1 MRSIHRAIAS
11 CTALCAA
18 SSLLLALACGGSE
31 STGPSTGIVLIRAS
45 NTGPGLD
52 PDGYVVAVDGGT
64 GQSLPVN
71 GSVTFNQLSV
81 GSHQFLLSGVATNC
95 TLLSPNPVTV
105 AVTAGDTA
113 QATFQL
119 SCGAPLRPI
128 AFSSNRDYSTSI
140 YAMNADGS
148 GVVQL
153 TNNPP
158 DYRLRDGAAAWS
170 PDGTRIAF
178 WTTRDGDWEVWMMNA
193 DGRSLTRLTNSSGLF
208 DSTPIVWSSDGRKMA
223 FQSFNF
229 TASPSEIY
237 VLNADGSSLVNVTNN
252 AAADG
257 GPVWSPNGSKIAF
270 WTNRDGNDEIYVM
283 NADGSNPVNFTNNPA
298 ADRAPA
304 WSPDGQKIAFE
315 TDRDGKVAIYVMN
328 ADGSGSAAQ
337 LINTAADDWAP
348 VWSPD
353 GTKIGFH
360 AGGDIYVMNADGSNP
375 VNVTNT
381 PDWNDDIVWS
391 PDGRTIAF
399 QTLSNSSGFVEI
411 WVVNADG
418 SSLKP
423 IAGGGTSNSG
433 GPAWRPR

>member
-1 MRSIHRAIAS
+1 MASIHRATAS
-11 CTALCAA
+11 WTALCAA
-18 SSLLLALACGGSE
+18 SSVLVVLACGSSE
-31 STGPSTGIVLIRAS
+31 STGPSTGIVQIRAS
-45 NTGPGLD
+45 TTGPGLD
-52 PDGYVVAVDGGT
+52 PDGYVVAVDGGA

-71 GSVTFNQLSV
+71 GVVTFNHLNV

-95 TLLSPNPVTV
+95 TLLSPNPATV
-105 AVTAGDTA
+105 AVTAVDTA

-153 TNNPP
+153 TSNPP

-178 WTTRDGDWEVWMMNA
+178 WSTRDGDWEVWVMNA
-193 DGRSLTRLTNSSGLF
+193 DGRGVTRLTNSSGLF
-208 DSTPIVWSSDGRKMA
+208 DSTPIAWSSDGRKMA

-283 NADGSNPVNFTNNPA
+283 NAEGSNPVNLTTNPA

-328 ADGSGSAAQ
+328 ADGLGSATQ
-337 LINTAADDWAP
+337 LINTAADDQAP

-353 GTKIGFH
+353 GTKIGFE
-360 AGGDIYVMNADGSNP
+360 AGGDVYVMNADGSNP
-375 VNVTNT
+375 VNVTNS
-381 PDWNDDIVWS
+381 PEWNSGIVWS

-399 QTLSNSSGFVEI
+399 GTSNTSSGYGEI

-418 SSLKP
+418 SSPRP
-423 IAGGGTSNSG
+423 IAASPSYNNGS
-433 GPAWRPR
+433 PAWRPR

>member
-1 MRSIHRAIAS
+1 LKSIHWATAC

-18 SSLLLALACGGSE
+18 SSLLVALACGGSE
-31 STGPSTGIVLIRAS
+31 STGPSTGIVQIMAS
-45 NTGPGLD
+45 TTGPGLD
-52 PDGYVVAVDGGT
+52 PDGYVVAVDGGA

-113 QATFQL
+113 PATFQL

-158 DYRLRDGAAAWS
+158 DYRLRDGAPAWS

-178 WTTRDGDWEVWMMNA
+178 WTTRDGDWEVWVMIA
-193 DGRSLTRLTNSSGLF
+193 DGRGVTRLTNSLGQF
-208 DSTPIVWSSDGRKMA
+208 DPAAIVWSPDGTKIG
-223 FQSFNF
+223 FQ
-229 TASPSEIY
+229 AGGDIY
-237 VLNADGSSLVNVTNN
+237 VINADGSSLVNVTNN

-283 NADGSNPVNFTNNPA
+283 NADGSSPVNLTNNPA

-304 WSPDGQKIAFE
+304 WSPDGQTIAFE
-315 TDRDGKVAIYVMN
+315 TDRDGKVAIYLIN

-337 LINTAADDWAP
+337 LISTPADDWAP

-353 GTKIGFH
+353 GTKIGFQ

-399 QTLSNSSGFVEI
+399 QTLSTLSGFVEI

-423 IAGGGTSNSG
+423 IAGGGTSSSSS
-433 GPAWRPR
+433 PAWRPR

>member
-1 MRSIHRAIAS
+1 MRSIHRALAS

-153 TNNPP
+153 TDNPP
-158 DYRLRDGAAAWS
+158 DYRLRDGAPAWS

-178 WTTRDGDWEVWMMNA
+178 WTTRDGDWEVWVMNA
-193 DGRSLTRLTNSSGLF
+193 DGRGVTRLTNSLGQF
-208 DSTPIVWSSDGRKMA
+208 D
-223 FQSFNF
+223 
-229 TASPSEIY
+229 
-237 VLNADGSSLVNVTNN
+237 
-252 AAADG
+252 
-257 GPVWSPNGSKIAF
+257 
-270 WTNRDGNDEIYVM
+270 
-283 NADGSNPVNFTNNPA
+283 PA
-298 ADRAPA
+298 A
-304 WSPDGQKIAFE
+304 I
-315 TDRDGKVAIYVMN
+315 
-328 ADGSGSAAQ
+328 
-337 LINTAADDWAP
+337 

-399 QTLSNSSGFVEI
+399 QTLSSSSGFVEI
-411 WVVNADG
+411 WVVNDDG

-423 IAGGGTSNSG
+423 IAGGGTSTSG
-433 GPAWRPR
+433 SPAWRPR

>member
-1 MRSIHRAIAS
+1 MAPTNRATAS
-11 CTALCAA
+11 WTAWCAA
-18 SSLLLALACGGSE
+18 SSLLAALGCGGSE
-31 STGPSTGIVLIRAS
+31 TTGPSTGNVVIRAS
-45 NTGPGLD
+45 TTGPGLD
-52 PDGYVVAVDGGT
+52 PDGYVVAVDGGA
-64 GQSLPVN
+64 GQSLPMN
-71 GSVTFNQLSV
+71 GAVTFNQLSV

-95 TLLSPNPVTV
+95 TLLSPNPATV
-105 AVTAGDTA
+105 AVTARDTA
-113 QATFQL
+113 QTTFQL
-119 SCGAPLRPI
+119 SCGAPPRPI
-128 AFSSNRDYSTSI
+128 AFSSNRDYSSSI

-158 DYRLRDGAAAWS
+158 DYRLRDGAPAWS

-178 WTTRDGDWEVWMMNA
+178 WTTRNGDWEVWVMNA
-193 DGRSLTRLTNSSGLF
+193 DGRGVTRLTNSLGQF
-208 DSTPIVWSSDGRKMA
+208 DPAAIVWSPDGTKIG
-223 FQSFNF
+223 FQ
-229 TASPSEIY
+229 AGGDIY
-237 VLNADGSSLVNVTNN
+237 VINADGSSLVNVTNN

-257 GPVWSPNGSKIAF
+257 GPVWSPDGGKIAF

-283 NADGSNPVNFTNNPA
+283 NADGSNPVNLTNNPA

-304 WSPDGQKIAFE
+304 WSPDGQRIAFE

-337 LINTAADDWAP
+337 LINTAADDGAP

-353 GTKIGFH
+353 GTKIGFE

-375 VNVTNT
+375 VNVTNS
-381 PDWNDDIVWS
+381 PDWNSGIVWS

-399 QTLSNSSGFVEI
+399 GTSNTSSGYGEI

-418 SSLKP
+418 SSPRP
-423 IAGGGTSNSG
+423 IAASPSYNNGS
-433 GPAWRPR
+433 PAWRPR

>member
-1 MRSIHRAIAS
+1 MTPINRATAS
-11 CTALCAA
+11 WTAWCAA
-18 SSLLLALACGGSE
+18 SSLLAALGCGGSE
-31 STGPSTGIVLIRAS
+31 TTGPSTGNVAIRAS
-45 NTGPGLD
+45 TTGPGLD
-52 PDGYVVAVDGGT
+52 PDGYVVAADGGA

-71 GSVTFNQLSV
+71 GAVAFSQLSV
-81 GSHQFLLSGVATNC
+81 GSHQFVLSGVATNC
-95 TLLSPNPVTV
+95 TLLSPNPAMV

-113 QATFQL
+113 QTTFQL

-158 DYRLRDGAAAWS
+158 DYRLRDGDPAWS

-178 WTTRDGDWEVWMMNA
+178 WTTRDGDWEVWVMNA
-193 DGRSLTRLTNSSGLF
+193 DGWT
-208 DSTPIVWSSDGRKMA
+208 
-223 FQSFNF
+223 
-229 TASPSEIY
+229 
-237 VLNADGSSLVNVTNN
+237 LVNVTNN
-252 AAADG
+252 AAADA
-257 GPVWSPNGSKIAF
+257 GPVWSPDGSKIAF

-283 NADGSNPVNFTNNPA
+283 NGDGSNPVNFTNNPA

-315 TDRDGKVAIYVMN
+315 TERDGKVAIYVMN

-337 LINTAADDWAP
+337 LINAAADDGAP

-353 GTKIGFH
+353 GTKIGFE

-375 VNVTNT
+375 VNVTNS
-381 PDWNDDIVWS
+381 PDWNSGIVWS

-399 QTLSNSSGFVEI
+399 
-411 WVVNADG
+411 
-418 SSLKP
+418 
-423 IAGGGTSNSG
+423 
-433 GPAWRPR
+433 